1 MEKVMT
7 NEGLWHIIEQ
17 IFGYLNY
24 ETIKT
29 CLKVSE
35 LWNESLQKFALVK
48 FLEEFG
54 DRTVNYP
61 DPNTKVS
68 TYKEYI
74 LGWKKASQKYGI
86 KATTEDLQEIKDAL
100 EQLIEPDGK
109 CWGCPV
115 HQAAKNGSVKFLD
128 FLLSTSFNVNSRD
141 FNGFTVFHEACKWG
155 KIECAKLL
163 IESSPKNDLD
173 LNARDNDEQTAFLR
187 ACQFGRTET
196 VKLLVESNGIDLNAQ
211 DKNGRTAFLWAYR
224 KGHLETVKLLMESSR
239 KWNINLNAKDKR
251 GRTPLHW
258 DCFNGKTETVKVLL
272 DNWKEFGIDIK
283 AQDNQGQTP
292 LDLAYTR
299 RNSIKEIL
307 EEEYAKI
314 DDSKPVSKNQ

>member
-1 MEKVMT
+1 MSQEKVT
-7 NEGLWHIIEQ
+7 PPS
-17 IFGYLNY
+17 Y
-24 ETIKT
+24 EH
-29 CLKVSE
+29 CY
-35 LWNESLQKFALVK
+35 ESQMM
-48 FLEEFG
+48 
-54 DRTVNYP
+54 
-61 DPNTKVS
+61 
-68 TYKEYI
+68 
-74 LGWKKASQKYGI
+74 
-86 KATTEDLQEIKDAL
+86 
-100 EQLIEPDGK
+100 
-109 CWGCPV
+109 
-115 HQAAKNGSVKFLD
+115 
-128 FLLSTSFNVNSRD
+128 
-141 FNGFTVFHEACKWG
+141 
-155 KIECAKLL
+155 

-211 DKNGRTAFLWAYR
+211 DKNGWTAFLWAYR